1 MCELFYQYWG
11 KCQPVEQSNDYYLLT
26 YHNLDVAACRYYIV
40 KNNDLKLGFITS
52 I

>member
-1 MCELFYQYWG
+1 MCESFYQYWG
-11 KCQPVEQSNDYYLLT
+11 KCQPVDQSSDYHLLP
-26 YHNLDVAACRYYIV
+26 YHNLDVAACGYHIV